1 MELVIMAAGM
11 GSRYGGLKQLDP
23 IDDDGNFIIDYSIFD
38 AIRCGFDK
46 VIFIK
51 AIFDD
56 KISIGCSE
64 SLDIEEIACVAAY
77 FKKKHNNVQRVQV
90 EVKDENYYLIE
101 GKHKGEM
108 IIENAHSDKAK
119 VYKPRVLKRLRL
131 TF

>member
-1 MELVIMAAGM
+1 ML
-11 GSRYGGLKQLDP
+11 R
-23 IDDDGNFIIDYSIFD
+23 N
-38 AIRCGFDK
+38 
-46 VIFIK
+46 
-51 AIFDD
+51 IFDD